1 MLCLILLSV
10 LAVSTAAPASKCN
23 LSKVGISGGNYTVDE
38 RAGNV
43 HYVCPK
49 GKYPYPAPK
58 RDCQR
63 NGQWTKEKIK
73 AVCQDIRCPSPMMF
87 ENGEYYP
94 RKAAYHIGDVLSF
107 ECWGGFEMKGPENR
121 TCQENGKW
129 SGKTTVCE
137 NFGGY
142 CPNPG
147 IPIGT
152 TKVGSSYGIEDK
164 VIYECKNGL
173 EMFGSKVRECQENKR
188 WSGAEPSCRDWYV
201 FDTPEEVAEMFS
213 STLSANIEVADPD
226 KIKQSDVDRKVI
238 IKRGDP
244 MNIFIILDASKS
256 IGQKNFTVAKDS
268 SIIFIDKISSYDIEP
283 RYAVISYA
291 SLAIPIVRLSEKES
305 LDASAVSERLEEF
318 KYSSHE
324 DKRGTNTRAALA
336 LVNEMLVAQEL
347 KDNQNFLK
355 TRNVILL
362 MTDGKYN
369 MGGDPRVEMKK
380 IRELL
385 DIGKRENPREDYLDV
400 YVFGLGSDLVLSE
413 LNELASKK
421 TNEEHTFVM
430 ENADTMKQAFEK
442 MIDETDAMDMCGLN
456 KADSADENEKFPW
469 IAKITI
475 VRAGTRE
482 VCKGSILSEYFI
494 LTAAH
499 CFHFD
504 EDVENIK
511 VEIGDS
517 KDLLIVQE
525 FYRHPL
531 YKPEGKKDK
540 NVPKSFDYDVALL
553 KLKRKIRYSSQVR
566 PICIPCTKSS
576 AWALRKKDPE
586 TKCVDHEKLL
596 FSEELVKALFI
607 AQEDTNPMEQ
617 KDVRIKMGKKRE
629 GCLSASA
636 KITEFENV
644 ADIRDAVT
652 DQFLCTGGT
661 EPVVDPP
668 TCKGDSG
675 GPLIINYKNRYIQ
688 VGIISWGTVNHCD
701 KSTRRKTPVPENSR
715 DFHVSL
721 FYALPWIKEIAKD
734 ELVYLPD

>member
-1 MLCLILLSV
+1 MLCLVLLSQ
-10 LAVSTAAPASKCN
+10 LAVSIAAPVSKCD
-23 LSKVGISGGNYTVDE
+23 LGKVDISGGNYTVDE
-38 RAGNV
+38 KTDQVRYTCAE
-43 HYVCPK
+43 
-49 GKYPYPAPK
+49 GKYPYPVS
-58 RDCQR
+58 RRECLH
-63 NGQWTKEKIK
+63 NGQWTMATSK
-73 AVCQDIRCPSPMMF
+73 AVCRDIRCPSPMMF

-107 ECWGGFEMKGPENR
+107 ECWGGFEIKGPENR

-137 NFGGY
+137 DFGGH

-152 TKVGSSYGIEDK
+152 TKVGSSYGVEDK

-213 STLSANIEVADPD
+213 STLSASIEVADPD
-226 KIKQSDVDRKVI
+226 KKTTGDVDRKVR
-238 IKRGDP
+238 IKHGDP

-256 IGQKNFTVAKDS
+256 VGPKNFNTAKES
-268 SIIFIDKISSYDIEP
+268 SITFIEKVSSYDIEP

-291 SLAIPIVRLSEKES
+291 SEGISIVRLSEEES
-305 LDASAVSERLEEF
+305 LDPDAVSERLEEF
-318 KYSSHE
+318 RYSSHE

-355 TRNVILL
+355 IRNVILL

-400 YVFGLGSDLVLSE
+400 YVFGLGDDVS
-413 LNELASKK
+413 LNEMNDIASKK
-421 TNEEHTFVM
+421 PNEEHTFLLQDIVS
-430 ENADTMKQAFEK
+430 MKQAFEK

-456 KADSADENEKFPW
+456 KAESDDENEKFPW

-475 VRAGTRE
+475 VRPDSRE

-504 EDVENIK
+504 EDVEHIK
-511 VEIGDS
+511 VEIGGS
-517 KDLLIVQE
+517 GDLLKVKD

-553 KLKRKIRYSSQVR
+553 ELKNKISYSSRVR

-607 AQEDTNPMEQ
+607 AQEDKDMEQ

-629 GCLSASA
+629 DCLAAST
-636 KITEFENV
+636 KIPEFKDV

-675 GPLIINYKNRYIQ
+675 GPLMVEYKNRYIQ

-701 KSTRRKTPVPENSR
+701 KFTRLKTPVPENSR